1 MKVLELPDS
10 QDNPIRQM
18 LLKQDDKTLEG
29 LAKKS
34 QDEIKEFLLNAK
46 ENHVSNIDTENNEK
60 LNRLQSAFPKSVL
73 DKNQDIATMLEK
85 KDFDK
90 LLATLKDPKRLKS
103 ITDQL

>member
-34 QDEIKEFLLNAK
+34 QDEIKEFLLNA
-46 ENHVSNIDTENNEK
+46 
-60 LNRLQSAFPKSVL
+60 
-73 DKNQDIATMLEK
+73 
-85 KDFDK
+85 
-90 LLATLKDPKRLKS
+90 
-103 ITDQL
+103 